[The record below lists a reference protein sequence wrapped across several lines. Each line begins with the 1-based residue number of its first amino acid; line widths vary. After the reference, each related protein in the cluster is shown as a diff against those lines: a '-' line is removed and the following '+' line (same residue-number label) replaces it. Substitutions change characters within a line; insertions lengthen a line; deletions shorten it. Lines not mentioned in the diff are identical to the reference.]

1 MPWTVQHLVLPDG
14 SDSWTVLDPAFDVV
28 APAERFLAHLSVIDR
43 SPGTV
48 RSYAYD
54 LRDYFAFLD
63 QAGVSWRTVRLEDLG
78 RFVGWLRKSPAERS
92 GGVGRLPAASEQ
104 CAPSTINRKLSAV
117 GSFHQF
123 HQRHGVHCDFLRTAG
138 QSGGR
143 GSWRPFLAHLGRST
157 RPRREVRLRT
167 QKKTP
172 RVLSS
177 EQVAA
182 VLAACEHQRDR
193 FLFALLV
200 GTGLRI
206 GEALGLRHEDIDA
219 PNCVI
224 RVRSRENAN
233 AARAKS
239 GERDIPIDPGLVRIF
254 ADYLF
259 DEYGALDC
267 DYVFVNLWAPP
278 IGQPMTYVA
287 VMDLVRRLRGRTG
300 FHFTPHQFRHTYATE
315 LLRRDVP
322 SEVVQKLL
330 GHASVST
337 TIDIYSHLEI
347 HHIRAA
353 LISTGWLPPVEPQ
366 PDPAKTSGSDV
377 L

>member
-1 MPWTVQHLVLPDG
+1 M
-14 SDSWTVLDPAFDVV
+14 A
-28 APAERFLAHLSVIDR
+28 RLS
-43 SPGTV
+43 
-48 RSYAYD
+48 
-54 LRDYFAFLD
+54 
-63 QAGVSWRTVRLEDLG
+63 
-78 RFVGWLRKSPAERS
+78 
-92 GGVGRLPAASEQ
+92 AASEQ
-104 CAPSTINRKLSAV
+104 CGPSTINRKLSAV

-123 HQRHGVHCDFLRTAG
+123 HQRHGVDCDFLRTTGQAG
-138 QSGGR
+138 NPS
-143 GSWRPFLAHLGRST
+143 SWRPFLAHLGRST
-157 RPRREVRLRT
+157 RRSREVRLRT

-172 RVLSS
+172 RVLSN

-200 GTGLRI
+200 GTGMRI

-224 RVRSRENAN
+224 RVRSRVNAN
-233 AARAKS
+233 AARVKS
-239 GERDIPIDPGLVRIF
+239 GERDVPIDPGLVRIF

-259 DEYGALDC
+259 DEYGSLDC
-267 DYVFVNLWAPP
+267 DYVFVNLWAAPM
-278 IGQPMTYVA
+278 GQPMTYAA
-287 VMDLVRRLRGRTG
+287 VMDLVRRLRRRTG

-353 LISTGWLPPVEPQ
+353 LVSTGWLPPAEQ
-366 PDPAKTSGSDV
+366 QQGSV
-377 L
+377 RAPGSTGR